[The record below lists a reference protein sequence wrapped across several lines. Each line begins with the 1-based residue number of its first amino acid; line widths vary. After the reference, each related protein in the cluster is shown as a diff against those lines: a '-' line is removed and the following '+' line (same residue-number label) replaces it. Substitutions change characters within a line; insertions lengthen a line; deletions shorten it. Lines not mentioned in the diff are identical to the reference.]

1 MCFGSRSRGPDP
13 KIAEQQKKQEA
24 EAEEA
29 KKKAAQEAADA
40 KAAATERLKQEQTAP
55 MSQPLNRQKETTKT
69 VIPKSL
75 LSTETA
81 ATKAVTAMKAD
92 EPEMEPTPVSS
103 AQARQERLKKQQS
116 ALGQTG
122 RKGRR
127 TGARGR
133 RSLITGMGGGIG
145 YYNRLAR

>member
-1 MCFGSRSRGPDP
+1 MCFGSRKPKRDP
-13 KIAEQQKKQEA
+13 KVDEQLKKQEA

-29 KKKAAQEAADA
+29 RKKAAQEAADA

-55 MSQPLNRQKETTKT
+55 MSQPLNRQKETTQA

-81 ATKAVTAMKAD
+81 ATKAVTAMRTD
-92 EPEMEPTPVSS
+92 EPEMEPTPVSF

-127 TGARGR
+127 SGARGR

-145 YYNRLAR
+145 YYNRFFS

>member
-29 KKKAAQEAADA
+29 RKKAAEEAADA

-81 ATKAVTAMKAD
+81 ATKAATAMKTD

-127 TGARGR
+127 SGARGR

-145 YYNRLAR
+145 YYNRFFS

>member
-1 MCFGSRSRGPDP
+1 MCFGSSKPRRDP
-13 KIAEQQKKQEA
+13 KVDEQLKKQEA

-81 ATKAVTAMKAD
+81 ATKAATAMKTD
-92 EPEMEPTPVSS
+92 EPEMEPTPVSF
-103 AQARQERLKKQQS
+103 AQSREERLKRQKS
-116 ALGQTG
+116 ALGPTG
-122 RKGRR
+122 RQGRR
-127 TGARGR
+127 SGSRGR

-145 YYNRLAR
+145 YYNRFFS

>member
-13 KIAEQQKKQEA
+13 AVAAQQKKQEA

-29 KKKAAQEAADA
+29 RKKAAQEAADA

-55 MSQPLNRQKETTKT
+55 MSQPLNRQKETTQA

-81 ATKAVTAMKAD
+81 ATKAVTAMRTE

-127 TGARGR
+127 SGARGR

-145 YYNRLAR
+145 YYNRFFS